1 MNWVSESLS
10 SILLPPEISGASA
23 NCCNHAGI
31 TPGPFQIS
39 FLLIEAGWIEQER
52 LLSNPSDN
60 IDKILIH
67 IGMGRAF
74 DIYRAS
80 LGNNLSDF
88 KSESRAE
95 CVLEEGLEQC
105 NAKLCSSE

>member
-1 MNWVSESLS
+1 MIYSVWRYAEVVQSSQNLLSRQDHEPSMNWVSESLS

-60 IDKILIH
+60 IDKVPIH

-74 DIYRAS
+74 DI
-80 LGNNLSDF
+80 
-88 KSESRAE
+88 
-95 CVLEEGLEQC
+95 
-105 NAKLCSSE
+105 